1 MTGVLFGAI
10 IGAAIMYF
18 WGDRIRDAMPRAKER
33 AADALGKM
41 GESAEE
47 ALDRARTS
55 VHESVT
61 RGQETLRARAGDS
74 VPPRESSEHDKS
86 S

>member
-1 MTGVLFGAI
+1 MGGLLFGAI

-18 WGDRIRDAMPRAKER
+18 WGDRVRETMPWAKDR
-33 AADALGKM
+33 AAEALGKV

-61 RGQETLRARAGDS
+61 RGQEALRTKTGGNARETMD
-74 VPPRESSEHDKS
+74 PNRQL
-86 S
+86 